1 MATSTPA
8 PHAAAT
14 AATAASAPDPAI
26 ETAPLGIETPTVR
39 DSIASLDHRSRS
51 AAIAPDD
58 ARPGHYLSLE
68 NGEGDVLLLPIEDRV
83 THIGRGATADL
94 RFEDPRVSRRH
105 AILVRYGRH
114 VRVLDDR
121 SSEGTF
127 VNGTRIVATDLTD
140 GDVVRLGP
148 VTFTYTIVR

>member
-1 MATSTPA
+1 MATSSPS
-8 PHAAAT
+8 PHAAVGSHLET
-14 AATAASAPDPAI
+14 AA
-26 ETAPLGIETPTVR
+26 LGIESPTAH
-39 DSIASLDHRSRS
+39 DSIASLDHRSRNT
-51 AAIAPDD
+51 AVLPDE

-68 NGEGDVLLLPIEDRV
+68 NGEGDVLLIEIEDRV
-83 THIGRGATADL
+83 THIGRAATADL
-94 RFEDPRVSRRH
+94 RFEDPHVSRRH

>member
-1 MATSTPA
+1 MTSLISSRP
-8 PHAAAT
+8 T
-14 AATAASAPDPAI
+14 ADPGLDTASF
-26 ETAPLGIETPTVR
+26 GIETSHAH
-39 DSIASLDHRSRS
+39 DSIASLDHRSRRE
-51 AAIAPDD
+51 AVPQGDAI
-58 ARPGHYLSLE
+58 PGHYLSLE
-68 NGEGDVLLLPIEDRV
+68 NDHETLLVPISDRV
-83 THIGRGATADL
+83 THIGRAATADL

-127 VNGTRIVATDLTD
+127 VNGSRVVATDLSD

-148 VTFTYTIVR
+148 VSFTYTIVR